1 MWREAGGFI
10 MRLARRAAF
19 AAAILAMALPEASE
33 GRPYVESMYS
43 IQQVMAESEVIVEG
57 VIEKADTETKTAV
70 IKTGKIIKGKCLYPQ
85 IRMNIGVGQ
94 MWHPEAIM
102 PHLVPGAPVL
112 VFYNQGLQSQTYLN
126 RFFFQLYGDA
136 AATPEKAWWN
146 LTHIEIRMNRTYYGT
161 VPELTK
167 LVKDILTGKVR
178 PPAPDPK
185 MPPISKE
192 QVLELPPHPK
202 PQDPAQLPPCFSKR
216 APDPRIY
223 EKKSLRP
230 DAEGFIRG
238 WLVLG
243 TIPLNDKVADPPDP
257 AQKSYLERAWQ
268 LVQVKNPPKVFDK
281 ARIGANFY
289 AWDPY
294 ETSDYYVDFGPA
306 ESSLC
311 LAVAYLVCEKEEAN
325 LTLQTGS
332 HDSVSVRLN
341 SAEVIQTIGDRQ
353 VAKDQDKSKAVTL
366 KKGINRLEVAVING
380 TGAAGACARFLDS
393 EGRPFRGFVSA
404 FSPTGV
410 RK

>member
-1 MWREAGGFI
+1 
-10 MRLARRAAF
+10 MRPVILSLAL
-19 AAAILAMALPEASE
+19 LALALPDAS
-33 GRPYVESMYS
+33 GKGTYVEAMYAL
-43 IQQVMAESEVIVEG
+43 QQVMAESEIIVEG
-57 VIEKADTETKTAV
+57 AIEKADNETKTAV
-70 IKTGKIIKGKCLYPQ
+70 IKTGRILKGKCIHPL

-112 VFYNQGLQSQTYLN
+112 VFYNQALQSQTYLN

-136 AATPEKAWWN
+136 AAPPEKAWWN

-167 LVKDILTGKVR
+167 LVREILVGKVK

-192 QVLELPPHPK
+192 QVLELPPHPQ

-230 DAEGFIRG
+230 DEEGFIRG

-243 TIPLNDKVADPPDP
+243 TIPLNDKIAEPPDP
-257 AQKSYLERAWQ
+257 SQKPLLEKAWQ

-281 ARIGANFY
+281 ARIGTNEY

-294 ETSDYYVDFGPA
+294 ETSDYYLDFGPA
-306 ESSLC
+306 ESALC
-311 LAVAYLVCEKEEAN
+311 LAVAYLVCEKEVPN
-325 LTLQTGS
+325 LTLLTGS
-332 HDSVSVRLN
+332 HDNVRARLN
-341 SAEVIQTIGDRQ
+341 GIEAIRTFADRQ
-353 VAKDQDKSKAVTL
+353 VAKDQDKSTAVTL
-366 KKGINRLEVAVING
+366 KKGVNRLEVAVING
-380 TGAAGACARFLDS
+380 TGAAGACARFLNA
-393 EGRPFRGFVSA
+393 EGQPFRGFVSA
-404 FSPTGV
+404 FSPSGV